1 LPSKNELR
9 KKIRKARLE
18 AVDSII
24 WNLPAGKRLVKNS
37 GLMSEMLLIFC
48 ISEHLENQKIFDD
61 YQKHKVSE
69 AFKNLKIQK
78 DF

>member
-1 LPSKNELR
+1 MPSKNELR

-48 ISEHLENQKIFDD
+48 ISDIKQAGFIKSIFD
-61 YQKHKVSE
+61 VS
-69 AFKNLKIQK
+69 KNNPTII
-78 DF
+78 DE